1 MPAEVNRERL
11 AVPDLD
17 ALLRGVLEKLDLAA
31 GISGLY
37 GSFKALV
44 VRIAHLSHGGGGHL
58 GALALGKLLGIV
70 LGLEVDRAEV
80 GHLNRPP
87 GGRAVVEG
95 GRTSLVLVHDVPG
108 GALGAGLVH
117 GVVGSD
123 GRLRGELVEVARLE
137 RYGRA
142 VGGVGSDD
150 ITIAD
155 DGKGNGPL
163 RNGDAT
169 ARGINGGPLVVL
181 GIRGRIATAANHN
194 RRVAVVVDA
203 IFVVRAYIEVLKPQC
218 RVVTPHANGNATA
231 LLMDDCAVLDG
242 DRRLVISIIRDVNR
256 RISICFRRA
265 RKRIAI

>member
-95 GRTSLVLVHDVPG
+95 GRAGLVLVHDVPG
-108 GALGAGLVH
+108 GALSAGLEH
-117 GVVGSD
+117 SVVGSD
-123 GRLRGELVEVARLE
+123 GRLRGELVEVTALE
-137 RYGRA
+137 ADCTAISLYN
-142 VGGVGSDD
+142 V
-150 ITIAD
+150 IAAI
-155 DGKGNGPL
+155 DGE
-163 RNGDAT
+163 
-169 ARGINGGPLVVL
+169 
-181 GIRGRIATAANHN
+181 GRIVLVDGYGT
-194 RRVAVVVDA
+194 RVRHD
-203 IFVVRAYIEVLKPQC
+203 RC
-218 RVVTPHANGNATA
+218 RVHDIGV
-231 LLMDDCAVLDG
+231 
-242 DRRLVISIIRDVNR
+242 
-256 RISICFRRA
+256 
-265 RKRIAI
+265 